1 MFQDA
6 YDLLA
11 IKLDCE
17 ELEVVGRPI
26 YYSSATR
33 IWVLAFTSVGK
44 YDGTIKGVCP
54 QGKVVGSHNVEFG
67 CLGEPTPKG
76 V

>member
-1 MFQDA
+1 M
-6 YDLLA
+6 LG
-11 IKLDCE
+11 
-17 ELEVVGRPI
+17 GRFTIPVQQG
-26 YYSSATR
+26 

-54 QGKVVGSHNVEFG
+54 QGKVVGSHNVEYG
-67 CLGEPTPKG
+67 RLWEPTPNE